1 MTNLP
6 SLNDP
11 PSAKVRDLAMAF
23 ISTIPILAGFAQLIT
38 AEIWEDPR
46 NGVLKRFAEAL
57 AERVVALESKA
68 EIDVAE
74 VLARPETQPLL
85 RHAFDAASKSVGE
98 KKLEA
103 LKNAAAQ
110 GIFERGYAF
119 DLSVMVFS
127 LLDRLTEGHL
137 KLLQAL
143 IDKFNQHH
151 QSAWP
156 SKSSMAMHDVPT
168 LTTDAGMRQP
178 QRVVFG
184 DGGFVDEY
192 LVLVNR
198 MLIDDLLNMGL
209 VSEVMGTPTGVVG
222 MSPNG
227 PTNMPATIQLTDKGR
242 LVYEHLFPANAL
254 GLST

>member
-38 AEIWEDPR
+38 AEVWEDPR
-46 NGVLKRFAEAL
+46 NAALKRFAEAL

-74 VLARPETQPLL
+74 ALARPETQPLL

-137 KLLQAL
+137 NLLQAL

-156 SKSSMAMHDVPT
+156 SKSSLTMYDVPT
-168 LTTDAGMRQP
+168 LPTDTDMRQP
-178 QRVVFG
+178 QRVVSG
-184 DGGFVDEY
+184 DDGFIDGY
-192 LVLVNR
+192 LVRINA
-198 MLIDDLLNMGL
+198 MLIDDLINMGL
-209 VSEVMGTPTGVVG
+209 ISEVRGAPTGVVA
-222 MSPNG
+222 MSVDG
-227 PTNMPATIQLTDKGR
+227 PTNMPTMVQFTDKGR
-242 LVYEHLFPANAL
+242 LVYEHLFPRV
-254 GLST
+254 SKF